1 MKRDISERAL
11 GGELAEMHSRFAAIL
26 EHKVDLREVQQ
37 ALNECQSDIKEQLLE
52 FRASVQN
59 DQRQAEA
66 ELKKLI
72 DKKAGVLDLQEAL
85 QLKADVR
92 NIIAKSEFEDWQY
105 RVEKVTQE
113 VGVKLDTKYFEE
125 FDELLKKK
133 VEEL

>member
-105 RVEKVTQE
+105 RVEKVT
-113 VGVKLDTKYFEE
+113 
-125 FDELLKKK
+125 
-133 VEEL
+133 